1 MGIQH
6 WSDNIII
13 LDLPEEPEM
22 GEELEALVE
31 MLSDRDHCSAV
42 IDFSSVGGVVS
53 SSSLSK
59 LLELRKTSLDCGRR
73 LIFCGVPSATRGVF
87 KVTGLDQ
94 AFELADNKFT
104 ALATL
109 EMIG

>member
-6 WSDNIII
+6 WSDNIIVV
-13 LDLPEEPEM
+13 DLPEEPELAEEIETLVDM
-22 GEELEALVE
+22 VAGE
-31 MLSDRDHCSAV
+31 DHCSVVVDFAGVDV
-42 IDFSSVGGVVS
+42 IT

-59 LLELRKTSLDCGRR
+59 LLQLRKILVGCGRR
-73 LIFCGVPSATRGVF
+73 LIFCSIPPTTRGVF
-87 KVTGLDQ
+87 KVTGLEQ
-94 AFELADNKFT
+94 AFELADDKFA

>member
-6 WSDNIII
+6 WSDNIVIV
-13 LDLPEEPEM
+13 DLPEEPEM
-22 GEELEALVE
+22 AEELVTLVE
-31 MLSDRDHCSAV
+31 MLAGRDHCSVV
-42 IDFSSVGGVVS
+42 IDFSGVGVVT

-59 LLELRKTSLDCGRR
+59 LLELRKMSLDDGRR
-73 LIFCGVPSATRGVF
+73 LIFCGVPPTTRGVF

-94 AFELADNKFT
+94 VFELADDKFA

>member
-6 WSDNIII
+6 WADNIII
-13 LDLPEEPEM
+13 VDLPEEPEM
-22 GEELEALVE
+22 AEELETLVE
-31 MLSDRDHCSAV
+31 MISDRDHCSIV
-42 IDFSSVGGVVS
+42 IDFASVGVIT

-59 LLELRKTSLDCGRR
+59 LLQLRRTLVDCGRR
-73 LIFCGVPSATRGVF
+73 LIFCSVPPTTRGVF

-94 AFELADNKFT
+94 AFELADDKFT

>member
-6 WSDNIII
+6 WSDNI
-13 LDLPEEPEM
+13 LVVDLPEEPELAD
-22 GEELEALVE
+22 ELETLVDI
-31 MLSDRDHCSAV
+31 LADQDHCSVV
-42 IDFSSVGGVVS
+42 IDFSSADVVT

-59 LLELRKTSLDCGRR
+59 LLELRKILAECGRR
-73 LIFCGVPSATRGVF
+73 LIFCGVPATTRGVL
-87 KVTGLDQ
+87 KVTGLDH
-94 AFELADNKFT
+94 AFELADDKFA

>member
-13 LDLPEEPEM
+13 VDLPEEPEM
-22 GEELEALVE
+22 AEELETLVE
-31 MLSDRDHCSAV
+31 MLSDRDHCSMV
-42 IDFSSVGGVVS
+42 IDFSSVGVVS

-59 LLELRKTSLDCGRR
+59 LLQLRKMSLDCGRR
-73 LIFCGVPSATRGVF
+73 LIFCGVPSTTSGVF

-94 AFELADNKFT
+94 AFELADDKFA

>member
-6 WSDNIII
+6 WSDNIVIV
-13 LDLPEEPEM
+13 DLPQEPEM
-22 GEELEALVE
+22 AEDLETLVE
-31 MLSDRDHCSAV
+31 MLSGEDHCSV
-42 IDFSSVGGVVS
+42 VVDFSSVGVVT

-59 LLELRKTSLDCGRR
+59 LLELRKMLLDCGRR
-73 LIFCGVPSATRGVF
+73 LIFCGLHDATRGIF
-87 KVTGLDQ
+87 AVTGLDE
-94 AFELADNKFT
+94 AFEIADDKFV

>member
-6 WSDNIII
+6 WADNIII
-13 LDLPEEPEM
+13 VDLPEEPEM
-22 GEELEALVE
+22 AEELETLAE
-31 MLSDRDHCSAV
+31 MLSDRDHCNVV
-42 IDFSSVGGVVS
+42 IDFASVGVIT

-59 LLELRKTSLDCGRR
+59 LLKLRRMLLDGERR
-73 LIFCGVPSATRGVF
+73 LIFCSVPPTTSGVF

-94 AFELADNKFT
+94 AFELADDKFT